1 MQILQLKNIYFK
13 PITNYFARVV
23 TELMK
28 KKQKRVKL
36 REKRKRSQ
44 AIENEV
50 RIQKLLSQ
58 LSLF

>member
-1 MQILQLKNIYFK
+1 MQILQLTDIYFK
-13 PITNYFARVV
+13 PFTNYFARVV
-23 TELMK
+23 TELVK

-50 RIQKLLSQ
+50 RIQELLSQ